1 MSETRKLRVR
11 SMVWEAEGILGIE
24 LVPTTPNTPLPAAE
38 PGAHVDLHLGSG
50 CVRSYSLTNPGEVD
64 RWTLAVNLDARESWR
79 LEVDPRGV
87 AAGRDAG
94 GRGPAQPLRTPRNR
108 GAQRADRRRHRRHAL
123 ACDGGAAWLRWASP
137 GPCTTLPDRAPRWPT
152 RSRCVN
158 SPSAAAPGWICAA
171 TMKVTRHWTWGPS
184 SPRCPKVR
192 TFTPAVPAGML
203 AAFQAVTVELERERV
218 HLEHF
223 ASTQRA
229 ATEGGYT
236 VKLARDGR
244 SVPIAQGRSI
254 LDALIAIGLNP
265 PHSCREG
272 TCGSCETRVVEGI
285 PDHRDEVLTDAER
298 AEGTRMMICC
308 SGSQSR
314 VLVLDL

>member
-1 MSETRKLRVR
+1 
-11 SMVWEAEGILGIE
+11 MVWEAEGILGIE

-64 RWTLAVNLDARESWR
+64 RWTLAVNLDAASRGGSKWIHEALR
-79 LEVDPRGV
+79 PGATLEVEGPRNHFALHETAAHSVLIAGGIGVTPLLAMARRLAALGKPWTMHYAARSRAKMAYAVTLRELAERSGARLDLRCDHEGDAPLDLGAIV
-87 AAGRDAG
+87 AAL
-94 GRGPAQPLRTPRNR
+94 PE
-108 GAQRADRRRHRRHAL
+108 GAHIY
-123 ACDGGAAWLRWASP
+123 ACG
-137 GPCTTLPDRAPRWPT
+137 
-152 RSRCVN
+152 
-158 SPSAAAPGWICAA
+158 
-171 TMKVTRHWTWGPS
+171 
-184 SPRCPKVR
+184 
-192 TFTPAVPAGML
+192 PAGML
-203 AAFQAVTVELERERV
+203 AAFQAVTAELERERV

-223 ASTQRA
+223 ASSQRA